1 MSAAHLPLSASL
13 TVEPG
18 YEQGQEYHAHS
29 DFIDHPADPSG
40 PRILTFFLFLNSLP
54 ADAGGSTWF
63 PSAPSGTGVADEWS
77 RMDWSQ
83 RKQLGGL
90 QQYYKVCLTPPA
102 VLVSVG

>member
-1 MSAAHLPLSASL
+1 MWLCTA
-13 TVEPG
+13 V
-18 YEQGQEYHAHS
+18 
-29 DFIDHPADPSG
+29 F
-40 PRILTFFLFLNSLP
+40 TFFLFLNSLP

-90 QQYYKVCLTPPA
+90 QQYYKVCLA
-102 VLVSVG
+102 ARCVG